1 MDGGSWVF
9 NVENG
14 DFYYQNREAIMKE
27 LRMKKQLFSDAK
39 QEMCETSLSIFRP
52 DKLTI
57 TSNVQFTFG
66 STKYGTH
73 NANDRNI

>member
-1 MDGGSWVF
+1 MVNENLF
-9 NVENG
+9 NWW
-14 DFYYQNREAIMKE
+14 A
-27 LRMKKQLFSDAK
+27 
-39 QEMCETSLSIFRP
+39 P

-73 NANDRNI
+73 NADDHNI